1 MTPKVI
7 FLVGSAG
14 SGKST
19 VGKMI
24 ASNFKYCYLDKD
36 VICNKFTGKLLQTQ
50 QISPNERDG
59 CDFYQNEIMS
69 IEYETILDIAADNIE
84 RGMSVVLD
92 APFLGYFSDKEY
104 IQKLKKKYNWE
115 DSIPLV
121 LEVTAD
127 SEVLRQRIK
136 ERNIRRDD
144 CKLANWT
151 AFIDSLKFN
160 KCLWEHVEIKQFDNS
175 DENLDVNK
183 LVNTIKSFIDTTNV
197 KLTLEL

>member
-24 ASNFKYCYLDKD
+24 ASHFQYCYLDKD
-36 VICNKFTGKLLQTQ
+36 LICNKFTGKLLETQ
-50 QISPNERDG
+50 KISPNERDG

-69 IEYETILDIAADNIE
+69 IEYETILDVAAENIE
-84 RGMSVVLD
+84 NGMSVVID
-92 APFLGYFSDKEY
+92 APFLSYFSDKEY
-104 IQKLKKKYNWE
+104 IQKLKEKYNWE

-121 LEVTAD
+121 LEVTVD
-127 SEVLRQRIK
+127 SEVLHQRIK

-144 CKLANWT
+144 CKLANWD

-183 LVNTIKSFIDTTNV
+183 LVNTIKSFIDTTDVN
-197 KLTLEL
+197 LT

>member
-24 ASNFKYCYLDKD
+24 ASHFKYCYLDKD
-36 VICNKFTGKLLQTQ
+36 LICNKFTGKLLETQ

-59 CDFYQNEIMS
+59 CDFYKNEIMS
-69 IEYETILDIAADNIE
+69 IEYETILDVAANNVE
-84 RGMSVVLD
+84 NGMSVVID
-92 APFLGYFSDKEY
+92 APFLSYFSDKEY

-121 LEVTAD
+121 LEVTVD

-144 CKLANWT
+144 SKLANWT
-151 AFIDSLKFN
+151 AFIDSFKFN
-160 KCLWEHVEIKQFDNS
+160 KCLWEHVEIRQFDNS
-175 DENLDVNK
+175 GENLDVNK
-183 LVNTIKSFIDTTNV
+183 LVNTIKLFIDTTNV
-197 KLTLEL
+197 S

>member
-24 ASNFKYCYLDKD
+24 ASHFKYCYLDKD
-36 VICNKFTGKLLQTQ
+36 VICNKFTGKLLETQ

-69 IEYETILDIAADNIE
+69 IEYETILDVAADNIE
-84 RGMSVVLD
+84 SGMSVVLD

-104 IQKLKKKYNWE
+104 IQKLKEKYNWG

-121 LEVTAD
+121 LEVTVN

-151 AFIDSLKFN
+151 VFIDSLKFK